1 MNESSSQTTS
11 PPVSSQGYRVS
22 SPHYPLTFELA
33 QHLRQLDLTAAEWRI
48 WSYLVT
54 LDPFGDRYE
63 EMDLT
68 TLLNECRVSKPT
80 FYRAIA
86 KFEECGLFDTK
97 TAQIAVKN
105 LQGARKILSENS
117 LKNETPVSNLR
128 KFSQKRDGILKNETE
143 FSKMKLQS
151 QERENRSLEPLQEG
165 DSESPQ
171 TIHTDQ
177 TDQTLSETPPLTP
190 DEREK
195 IDADELLK
203 FVVYRSKQD
212 SSIRRPRA
220 YAKRCV
226 EDDREFWMSE
236 FVEWQKSRVVSNT
249 SALPPSTDFEAESLE
264 QRRDRY
270 LRQWNSDPVLRN
282 GIKNALSSCPELGLE
297 VIGDDLRRVEL

>member
-1 MNESSSQTTS
+1 MIHSLCQVNTPSAS
-11 PPVSSQGYRVS
+11 VQGNRGGS
-22 SPHYPLTFELA
+22 LHYPLTFELA
-33 QHLRQLDLTAAEWRI
+33 QQLRQLDLTAAEWRL

-68 TLLNECRVSKPT
+68 AILQECRVSKPT

-105 LQGARKILSENS
+105 LQGARKVLSENS

-128 KFSQKRDGILKNETE
+128 KVSQKRDESFKNETE
-143 FSKMKLQS
+143 FSEMKLQS
-151 QERENRSLEPLQEG
+151 QERENRPPEPLQEE
-165 DSESPQ
+165 DSGAPQ

-177 TDQTLSETPPLTP
+177 IDQTPSESPPPTP
-190 DEREK
+190 DEGEVL
-195 IDADELLK
+195 E
-203 FVVYRSKQD
+203 FVIKEVRQD
-212 SSIRRPRA
+212 KTIRQVRP
-220 YAKRCV
+220 YAKKCLQ
-226 EDDREFWMSE
+226 EDREFW
-236 FVEWQKSRVVSNT
+236 FNKFIAFQKSRVAIRF
-249 SALPPSTDFEAESLE
+249 SAPPPSTDFEAESFE

-282 GIKNALSSCPELGLE
+282 GIKNAVASYPELGLE
-297 VIGDDLRRVEL
+297 VVGNELRRVEQ